1 MATSAIHRGKYRLIA
16 EIGRGGM
23 AEVYL
28 ALLQGDLGFS
38 KLVVIKQIR
47 QDMAQDPELMAMFLD
62 EGRLSCRLRHP
73 NVVETHEVAQ
83 ENGHTYMAMEYLEGQ
98 PLHRIVQQA
107 HQAGG
112 IPLAIHLRILADMLA
127 GLHHAHEL
135 TDWDDTPFQV
145 VHRDVTPQNVFVT
158 YDGVVKIV
166 DFGIAKVKGS
176 ASHTRAGIVKGK
188 IAYLAPEQARRE
200 ELDRRAD
207 IFAAGVMLWEAVTRT
222 RPWKG
227 RSDHFVIERLMDGRF
242 PSARAV
248 NPDVPPA
255 LEAILAKALAPER
268 DNRYATAAEFQ
279 RAIEGYLDSL
289 GEHVD
294 MREFGKL
301 LSAQFAEDRRRIHE
315 SLEEALRI
323 DTSGGKVAPGSLPL
337 LVHSPSVPSE
347 ERTVGPSQR
356 SPEPPEQRLPTP
368 SVGNSLPGLVG
379 TVPNAPPP
387 PRTRVRPA
395 VVIGTLAAAAAAL
408 SFWAPWRGPSAAAAV
423 APAAM
428 MAAAPAE
435 SPAAPA
441 PAPARIALK
450 IRAFPQDARIYLDGE
465 LLDGNPFAGFFT
477 ADYALHH
484 LRIEAPDFVSRNQT
498 LKLEQDSTLELA
510 LIAESPRALEA
521 LATPVAYKASEKG
534 RVEVPAKGKRSL
546 DTRNPYER

>member
-1 MATSAIHRGKYRLIA
+1 MATSAIHLGKYRLIA

-38 KLVVIKQIR
+38 KLVVVKQIR

-62 EGRLSCRLRHP
+62 EGRLSARLRHP

-83 ENGHTYMAMEYLEGQ
+83 ENGHTFMTMEYLEGQ
-98 PLHRIVQQA
+98 PLHRIVQQV
-107 HQAGG
+107 HNSGG
-112 IPLAIHLRILADMLA
+112 LPLVIHLRILADMLA

-135 TDWDDTPFQV
+135 ADWDDTPFQV

-200 ELDRRAD
+200 DLDRRAD

-268 DNRYATAAEFQ
+268 DNRYSTAAEFQ
-279 RAIEGYLDSL
+279 EAIEGYIESL

-301 LSAQFAEDRRRIHE
+301 LSVQFAEDRRRIHD
-315 SLEEALRI
+315 SLEEALRV

-337 LVHSPSVPSE
+337 LVHSPSAPSE
-347 ERTVGPSQR
+347 ERTVAPSRQETTAPEQR
-356 SPEPPEQRLPTP
+356 SPTP
-368 SVGNSLPGLVG
+368 S
-379 TVPNAPPP
+379 
-387 PRTRVRPA
+387 
-395 VVIGTLAAAAAAL
+395 IG
-408 SFWAPWRGPSAAAAV
+408 
-423 APAAM
+423 
-428 MAAAPAE
+428 
-435 SPAAPA
+435 
-441 PAPARIALK
+441 
-450 IRAFPQDARIYLDGE
+450 
-465 LLDGNPFAGFFT
+465 
-477 ADYALHH
+477 
-484 LRIEAPDFVSRNQT
+484 
-498 LKLEQDSTLELA
+498 
-510 LIAESPRALEA
+510 
-521 LATPVAYKASEKG
+521 
-534 RVEVPAKGKRSL
+534 
-546 DTRNPYER
+546 

>member
-62 EGRLSCRLRHP
+62 EGRLSARLRHP

-83 ENGHTYMAMEYLEGQ
+83 ENGHTFMAMEYLEGQ
-98 PLHRIVQQA
+98 ALHRIVQQI
-107 HQAGG
+107 HQVGG
-112 IPLAIHLRILADMLA
+112 LPLAVHLRILADMLA

-268 DNRYATAAEFQ
+268 DNRYSTAAEFQ
-279 RAIEGYLDSL
+279 AAIEGYLDSL

-301 LSAQFAEDRRRIHE
+301 LSTQFAEDRRRIHE
-315 SLEEALRI
+315 SLEEALRV
-323 DTSGGKVAPGSLPL
+323 DTAGGKVAPGSLPL
-337 LVHSPSVPSE
+337 LVHSPSSPSE
-347 ERTVGPSQR
+347 DRTVGPSR
-356 SPEPPEQRLPTP
+356 RTPVPEQRTPTA
-368 SVGNSLPGLVG
+368 SIGNSLPALVG
-379 TVPNAPPP
+379 TVESPE
-387 PRTRVRPA
+387 PRPRASVRPA
-395 VVIGTLAAAAAAL
+395 IMMGVL
-408 SFWAPWRGPSAAAAV
+408 AAAAV
-423 APAAM
+423 AVSLWAPWRESSVANTVAPASAAM
-428 MAAAPAE
+428 MVANTE

-441 PAPARIALK
+441 PARIAVK
-450 IRAFPQDARIYLDGE
+450 IRAFPQEARIYLDGE
-465 LLDGNPFAGFFT
+465 QLDGNPYAGVFT

-484 LRIEAPDFVSRNQT
+484 LRIEAPGFVSRNQT
-498 LKLEQDSTLELA
+498 LKLEQDSTLELS
-510 LIAESPRALEA
+510 LIAESPRTLDAPT
-521 LATPVAYKASEKG
+521 TPVAYKTAGKG
-534 RVEVPAKGKRSL
+534 RLEAPAKGKRSL

>member
-1 MATSAIHRGKYRLIA
+1 MATSATHLGKYRLIA

-38 KLVVIKQIR
+38 KLVVVKQIR

-62 EGRLSCRLRHP
+62 EGRLSARLRHP

-83 ENGHTYMAMEYLEGQ
+83 DNGHTFMTMEYLEGQ
-98 PLHRIVQQA
+98 PLHRIVQQV
-107 HQAGG
+107 HNVGG
-112 IPLAIHLRILADMLA
+112 LPLIIHLRILADMLA

-135 TDWDDTPFQV
+135 ADWDDTPFQV

-248 NPDVPPA
+248 NPDIPPA

-268 DNRYATAAEFQ
+268 DNRYSTAAEFQ
-279 RAIEGYLDSL
+279 AAIEGYIDSL
-289 GEHVD
+289 GEHVH
-294 MREFGKL
+294 MRQFGKL
-301 LSAQFAEDRRRIHE
+301 LSVQFAEDRRRIHE
-315 SLEEALRI
+315 SLEEALRV
-323 DTSGGKVAPGSLPL
+323 DTAGGKVAPGSLPL
-337 LVHSPSVPSE
+337 LVHSPSTSSE
-347 ERTVGPSQR
+347 ERTVAPSRQATNA
-356 SPEPPEQRLPTP
+356 SEQRLPTP
-368 SVGNSLPGLVG
+368 SIGNSLPALVAQAEV
-379 TVPNAPPP
+379 TP
-387 PRTRVRPA
+387 PRPRVRVRPA
-395 VVIGTLAAAAAAL
+395 VMIGILVAAAFAL
-408 SFWAPWRGPSAAAAV
+408 SLWAPWRGSSAADVVTPAAAV
-423 APAAM
+423 IVAST
-428 MAAAPAE
+428 E

-441 PAPARIALK
+441 PVRIAVK
-450 IRAFPQDARIYLDGE
+450 IRALPQESRIYLDGE
-465 LLDGNPFAGFFT
+465 LLDGNPYAGVLT
-477 ADYALHH
+477 ADNTLHH
-484 LRIEAPDFVSRNQT
+484 LRIEAPGFVSRNQT
-498 LKLEQDSTLELA
+498 IKLEQDSTLEMS
-510 LIAESPRALEA
+510 LIAESPKATEA
-521 LATPVAYKASEKG
+521 LTTPVAYKPSGAG
-534 RVEVPAKGKRSL
+534 RLETPAKGKRSL
-546 DTRNPYER
+546 DSRNPYER

>member
-1 MATSAIHRGKYRLIA
+1 MATSAMHLGKYRLIA

-38 KLVVIKQIR
+38 KLVVVKQIR

-62 EGRLSCRLRHP
+62 EGRLSARLRHP

-83 ENGHTYMAMEYLEGQ
+83 GNGHTFMTMEYLEGQ
-98 PLHRIVQQA
+98 PLHRIVQQI
-107 HQAGG
+107 HNVGG
-112 IPLAIHLRILADMLA
+112 LPLVIHLRILADMLA

-135 TDWDDTPFQV
+135 ADWDGTPFQV

-207 IFAAGVMLWEAVTRT
+207 IFAAGVMLWEAVTKT

-255 LEAILAKALAPER
+255 LEAILARALAPER
-268 DNRYATAAEFQ
+268 DNRYSTAAEFQ
-279 RAIEGYLDSL
+279 AAIEGYIESL

-294 MREFGKL
+294 MRQFGKL
-301 LSAQFAEDRRRIHE
+301 LSVQFAEDRRRIHE
-315 SLEEALRI
+315 SLEEALRV
-323 DTSGGKVAPGSLPL
+323 DTAGGEVAPGSLPL
-337 LVHSPSVPSE
+337 LVYSPSSPSE
-347 ERTVGPSQR
+347 ERTVAPSRQATTASEQR
-356 SPEPPEQRLPTP
+356 SPTP
-368 SVGNSLPGLVG
+368 SIGNSLPALVAQAEI
-379 TVPNAPPP
+379 TH
-387 PRTRVRPA
+387 PRLRVRVRPA
-395 VVIGTLAAAAAAL
+395 VKIGSLVAVAVAFAL
-408 SFWAPWRGPSAAAAV
+408 SLWAPWRRSSTAETVTPATV
-423 APAAM
+423 AAM
-428 MAAAPAE
+428 ATTE

-441 PAPARIALK
+441 RIAVK
-450 IRAFPQDARIYLDGE
+450 IRALPQESRIYLDGE
-465 LLDGNPFAGFFT
+465 PLDSNPYAGVFT
-477 ADYALHH
+477 ADSALHH
-484 LRIEAPDFVSRNQT
+484 LRIEAPGFISRNQT
-498 LKLEQDSTLELA
+498 IKLEQDSTLEMS
-510 LIAESPRALEA
+510 LIAESPRATEA
-521 LATPVAYKASEKG
+521 LTAPVAYKPSGAG
-534 RVEVPAKGKRSL
+534 RLEMPAKGKRSL
-546 DTRNPYER
+546 DSRNPYER

>member
-62 EGRLSCRLRHP
+62 EGRLSARLRHP

-83 ENGHTYMAMEYLEGQ
+83 EDGHTFMAMEYLEGQ
-98 PLHRIVQQA
+98 PLHRIVQQV
-107 HQAGG
+107 HHVGG
-112 IPLAIHLRILADMLA
+112 LPLAIHLRILADMLA

-135 TDWDDTPFQV
+135 ADWDDTPFQV

-268 DNRYATAAEFQ
+268 ENRYSTAAEFQ
-279 RAIEGYLDSL
+279 AAIEGYLESL

-301 LSAQFAEDRRRIHE
+301 LSTQFAEDRRRIHE

-337 LVHSPSVPSE
+337 LVHSPSTPSE
-347 ERTVGPSQR
+347 DRTVGPSQR
-356 SPEPPEQRLPTP
+356 TPAPELRSPTA
-368 SVGNSLPGLVG
+368 SIGNSLPALVG
-379 TVPNAPPP
+379 TVEPSSSSS
-387 PRTRVRPA
+387 PRPRWRVRPA
-395 VVIGTLAAAAAAL
+395 AVMGTLTAAALAL
-408 SFWAPWRGPSAAAAV
+408 SFWAPWRGPSVADAVTPAAA
-423 APAAM
+423 

-435 SPAAPA
+435 PPAAPA
-441 PAPARIALK
+441 PNRIALK

-465 LLDGNPFAGFFT
+465 LLDGNPFAGVFT
-477 ADYALHH
+477 ADDTVHH
-484 LRIEAPDFVSRNQT
+484 LRIEAPGFVSRNQT
-498 LKLEQDSTLELA
+498 LKLAQDSTLELA

-521 LATPVAYKASEKG
+521 PTAPVAYKTSEKG
-534 RVEVPAKGKRSL
+534 RVEALAKGKRSL